1 MSIFEFFFKYKPV
14 IYEKGQLAFQL
25 LGSRWWF
32 SFVVVAA
39 VIGAYYAYRNVARDK
54 YSLGLVALRALTFSI
69 LAFIFLR
76 PVLNV
81 KTVLPQESYI
91 AVVIDNSESMKIKD
105 DGQVSRSEQLLKELE
120 TTNFMKRLEDKFK
133 VRKYRFDTRAER
145 IEGLERLTFE
155 GKRTSL
161 ESATDLLQQELGSVP
176 LSGVVLI
183 TDGADNAS
191 KQWSESLSKL
201 EAGHKNPIPF
211 YTVGVGSESI
221 LRDAEM
227 VKVSAPRST
236 LKESTAV
243 VDISYRSH
251 GFSGRK
257 ATVYVRENGVLL
269 KSEQVTLPADGEIAE
284 TTLDL
289 PVKNEGTRMFSFTLQ
304 GADDRIPENNTLT
317 ALVEIKNDH
326 PQILYIEGE
335 PRWEFKFLRRAMQDD
350 PNIRLVTLL
359 RSSQNKFYRQGIDKE
374 EMLSEGFPKK
384 KDELFAYKG
393 LIFGSIESTFFTQD
407 QLKNVVDF
415 VSNRGGGFLMMG
427 GRNSYAGGRYEN
439 SLLAD
444 IMPVQMS
451 SVDRMPIIGRLKMQ
465 VTDYGRNHPL
475 MKLTPDADA
484 NVKQWTDLPP
494 LNDYN
499 KTVDAKVGAIVLAKG
514 QPESRGGQDP
524 IVLAYQRYG
533 RGRTMALTTGST
545 WRWQMQ
551 MDHQDQTY
559 ELFWK
564 QTLRWLVNTSPDPVM
579 ISSDKDTYV
588 PGEAIHLS
596 ADVSNKSFERMDNA
610 KVVAKV
616 RNPDGVTETIP
627 LDWNGSGEGSYQAEL
642 NATAAGVYQVDVE
655 ATQGS
660 ENLGTNHTSFQVEDR
675 PVEFSS
681 AALDTRLLQSIAT
694 STSGKYYP
702 LSKIGD
708 VPEDAQYVENETG
721 FVEQKELWDVPFLF
735 MLLCASFGTEWFWR
749 KRKGLA

>member
-1 MSIFEFFFKYKPV
+1 MSIFEILFKYRPI
-14 IYEKGQLAFQL
+14 IYEKGRLAFQL

-32 SFVVVAA
+32 FFFIVAA
-39 VIGAYYAYRNVARDK
+39 AAGAYYAYRNVARDK
-54 YSLGLVALRALTFSI
+54 YSVGLVALRALTFTV
-69 LAFIFLR
+69 LAFIFLK
-76 PVLNV
+76 PVLEIRS
-81 KTVLPQESYI
+81 VLPQESYL

-105 DGQVSRSEQLLKELE
+105 DGQNARSDQLLKQMVD
-120 TTNFMKRLEDKFK
+120 TKFIKRLEDKFK
-133 VRKYRFDTRAER
+133 VREYRFDNTAER
-145 IEGLERLTFE
+145 IDSPDRLTFG
-155 GKRTSL
+155 GKRTKL
-161 ESATDLLQQELGSVP
+161 ESATDLLQQELGTVP

-183 TDGADNAS
+183 TDGADNSS
-191 KQWSESLSKL
+191 KQWTESLSKL
-201 EAGHKNPIPF
+201 ESHKIPF
-211 YTVGVGSESI
+211 YTVGVGSENI
-221 LRDAEM
+221 TRDAEM
-227 VKVSAPRST
+227 VKVSAPRSA

-289 PVKNEGTRMFSFTLQ
+289 PVKNDGTRLFSFSLQ
-304 GADDRIPENNTLT
+304 APDDRIPENNNLD

-350 PNIRLVTLL
+350 PSIRLVTLL

-374 EMLSEGFPKK
+374 EMLAEGFPKK

-393 LIFGSIESTFFTQD
+393 LIFGSIESTFFNQD

-415 VSNRGGGFLMMG
+415 VSNRGGGFLMTG
-427 GRNSYAGGRYEN
+427 GRNSFAGGRYEN
-439 SLLAD
+439 SPLAD
-444 IMPVQMS
+444 ILPVQLS
-451 SVDRMPIIGRLKMQ
+451 SSDRTPVMGRVKIS
-465 VTDYGRNHPL
+465 VTDYGRTHPL
-475 MKLTPDADA
+475 MKLTPDPTA
-484 NVKQWTDLPP
+484 NVKQWDELPA

-499 KTVDAKVGAIVLAKG
+499 KTVDAKVGAIVLARG
-514 QPESRGGQDP
+514 QPEQRGGIDP
-524 IVLAYQRYG
+524 ILLAYQRYG
-533 RGRTMALTTGST
+533 RGRTMALTSGST

-564 QTLRWLVNTSPDPVM
+564 QVLRWLVNTSPDPVM
-579 ISSDKDTYV
+579 ITSDKDTYL
-588 PGEAIHLS
+588 PGETVHLS
-596 ADVSNKSFERMDNA
+596 ADISNKSFERMNNA
-610 KVVAKV
+610 KAVAKITG
-616 RNPDGVTETIP
+616 PDGVTQTLP
-627 LDWNGSGEGSYQAEL
+627 LDWNGAGEGTYQAEL
-642 NATAAGVYQVDVE
+642 NAATQGVYQVDIE

-660 ENLGTNHTSFQVEDR
+660 ENLGTNHTAFQVEDR

-681 AALDTRLLQSIAT
+681 AALDTRLLQSIAN
-694 STSGKYYP
+694 STGGRYYP

-708 VPEDAQYVENETG
+708 LPEDAQYVDTESSI
-721 FVEQKELWDVPFLF
+721 VEQKELWDVPFLF
-735 MLLCASFGTEWFWR
+735 MLLCMSFGAEWFWR